1 MRRAVALA
9 LVAAAAAITAAAFLL
24 RSHAEKPR
32 NVILISID
40 TLRQDRV
47 GAYGYGRPT
56 TPHLDALAAR
66 GVLFENA
73 TAPSSWTVP
82 SHVSLFTG
90 LYPHSHGATG
100 QVQSMSRSA
109 VPLASWLGS
118 FGYDTGGV
126 VNASLLDR
134 SRGFARGFDHFELVH
149 RPLPEPAAP
158 LVDAQALAWLDQ
170 PHDQPFFLFVHHYDV
185 HSDYAPKDQYR
196 KMFVRPYD
204 GIATGATDQLKA
216 ARLGRLELGPAD
228 AQHLSDLYDAEIRQ
242 IDDELGRFF
251 DELERR
257 GYLEGTIV
265 ILTADHGE
273 EFLEHGRFLHGWS
286 LYDELVQVPLLISGP
301 GIPRGVRVAEPVS
314 LVDIFPTVTGL
325 LGLAAPPVLEGIDLS
340 RGWRERAPLPADR
353 PLFFETDWWLGRAEG
368 EWKRAVQRG
377 SWKLHYAHPKEQWEL
392 YDLARDPGEHED
404 LAAREPERVSELRTL
419 LAPRLGS
426 TATSTPRV
434 EPSEEEME
442 QLRALGYVE

>member
-9 LVAAAAAITAAAFLL
+9 LVAAVVGIAVVAFLL
-24 RSHAEKPR
+24 RSRAEKPR

-40 TLRQDRV
+40 TLRQDRL
-47 GAYGYGRPT
+47 GSYGYGRAT

-66 GVLFENA
+66 GVVFENA

-82 SHVSLFTG
+82 SHVSLLTG
-90 LYPHSHGATG
+90 LYPQTHGATG
-100 QVQSMSRSA
+100 RVQSMNRTV

-118 FGYDTGGV
+118 FGYDTGGI
-126 VNASLLDR
+126 VNFVLLSR
-134 SRGFARGFDHFELVH
+134 SRGFARGFDHFEVVE

-158 LVDAQALAWLDQ
+158 LVDEQALAWLDR
-170 PHDQPFFLFVHHYDV
+170 PRDQPFFLFVHHYDV
-185 HSDYAPKDQYR
+185 HSDYAPVEPYR

-204 GIATGATDQLKA
+204 GIATGATEQLKA
-216 ARLGRLELGPAD
+216 ARLGRLDLGPAD

-251 DELERR
+251 QELERR
-257 GYLEGTIV
+257 GHLEGTVV

-286 LYDELVQVPLLISGP
+286 LYKELVQVPLLISGP
-301 GIPRGVRVAEPVS
+301 GIPSGVRVAEPAS
-314 LVDIFPTVTGL
+314 LVDVFPTVTGL

-340 RGWRERAPLPADR
+340 RSWRERAPLPTGR
-353 PLFFETDWWLGRAEG
+353 PVFFETDWWLGRAEG
-368 EWKRAVQRG
+368 QWKRAVQRG
-377 SWKLHYAHPKEQWEL
+377 PWKLHYAHPQEAWEL
-392 YDLARDPGEHED
+392 YDLARDPGEHHD
-404 LAAREPERVSELRTL
+404 LAAREPERSAELREL
-419 LAPRLGS
+419 LATRLGDGS
-426 TATSTPRV
+426 PAAHRV
-434 EPSEEEME
+434 EPSADEME

>member
-1 MRRAVALA
+1 MRRAVAVT
-9 LVAAAAAITAAAFLL
+9 LVAAAVAASVVVYLL
-24 RSHAEKPR
+24 RTRAEKPR

-40 TLRQDRV
+40 TLRQDRL
-47 GAYGYGRPT
+47 GAYGYDRPT

-82 SHVSLFTG
+82 SHVSLLTG

-100 QVQSMSRSA
+100 RVQSMNQTV

-126 VNASLLDR
+126 VNFVLLGR
-134 SRGFARGFDHFELVH
+134 SRGFARGFDAFEVVR

-158 LVDAQALAWLDQ
+158 LVNEKALAWLDQ
-170 PHDQPFFLFVHHYDV
+170 PRDRPFFLFVHHYDV
-185 HSDYAPKDQYR
+185 HSDYAPKEAYR
-196 KMFVRPYD
+196 KMFVRPYE

-216 ARLGRLELGPAD
+216 ARSGRVELGPAD

-251 DELERR
+251 QELERR
-257 GYLEGTIV
+257 GHLENTIV
-265 ILTADHGE
+265 LLTSDHGE

-286 LYDELVQVPLLISGP
+286 LYKELVQVPLLIAGP
-301 GIPRGVRVAEPVS
+301 GIPHGLRVTEPVS

-325 LGLAAPPVLEGIDLS
+325 LGIEAPPVVEGIDLS
-340 RGWRERAPLPADR
+340 QAWRGRAPLPTSR
-353 PLFFETDWWLGRAEG
+353 PVFFETDWWLGRADG

-377 SWKLHYAHPKEQWEL
+377 PWKLHYAHPQQAWEL
-392 YDLARDPGEHED
+392 YDLASDPGEHED
-404 LAAREPERVSELRTL
+404 LAAREPEHGAALRAL
-419 LAPRLGS
+419 LAPRLGDS
-426 TATSTPRV
+426 SATTPRV
-434 EPSEEEME
+434 EPSADEME